1 MNRRICAE
9 LLAVLC
15 AVSAVMT
22 GCGSRGDATA
32 IERKGEKAS
41 SVLSENGSDEVS
53 SDDESTAEESSSQA
67 ADESSDTEA
76 EDDSSSQAEK
86 YVETRTPVDYNVN
99 GWYGFTINNFD
110 MVYSNEE
117 LKECFDKV
125 QKICNDANFSMGFSY
140 KNINTGVYVGYN
152 QYNKYMTCSTI
163 KAPLVKSLLV
173 KGIDLDKEISRTYI
187 WPGDSGE
194 LSKEAYGTVHTAKE
208 LIEYTIQKSDNTAYY
223 ILCKTFGTD
232 VFNQTQ
238 YKLGSGYTLGYY
250 GEWIFTYCT
259 SDDMMKDYEDIYWFA
274 EENEQGKWLIDLM
287 CDTDLNIQIG
297 QALGD
302 KYRVAQKYGSEFNEN
317 VFNDCA
323 IVYADSPFVLC
334 IFTNQR
340 PETEESCKVFRD
352 LALAFD
358 EINSLIADETLM
370 ESADSMADDSSAT

>member
-9 LLAVLC
+9 LLAALC

-22 GCGSRGDATA
+22 GCGSREDATT

-86 YVETRTPVDYNVN
+86 YVETRTPVDYNVD

-140 KNINTGVYVGYN
+140 KNMNTGAYVGYN

-302 KYRVAQKYGSEFNEN
+302 KYRVAQKYGSEFNEI

-334 IFTNQR
+334 IFTKQY
-340 PETEESCKVFRD
+340 PEKEESCKVFRD